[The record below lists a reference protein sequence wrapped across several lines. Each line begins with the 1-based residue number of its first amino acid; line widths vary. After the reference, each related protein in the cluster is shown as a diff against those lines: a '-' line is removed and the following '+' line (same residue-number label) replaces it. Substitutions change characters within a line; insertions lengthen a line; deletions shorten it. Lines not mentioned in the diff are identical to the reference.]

1 MWSHRKF
8 WKIALT
14 ILSKWK
20 CVKNVKC
27 KVMGVTW
34 GRCSASYSVNFI
46 HIHVIPRSSHQRCS
60 IKKLFLKIWQYFQQ
74 LYRKKRL
81 QNKYFHV
88 NFIEHIGWLL
98 LNCTYKLDSF
108 RFISYGLRSF
118 DQITKFAIYLF
129 CRRLLYSLFFYR
141 IKWCYA
147 TMTCVIVYTVNHR
160 RNYKRCSLYLFYKTL
175 KDFSLKTCFYKM
187 N

>member
-1 MWSHRKF
+1 MFYKKVVLKNLAIF
-8 WKIALT
+8 PAT
-14 ILSKWK
+14 LSKK
-20 CVKNVKC
+20 ETPKQV
-27 KVMGVTW
+27 
-34 GRCSASYSVNFI
+34 
-46 HIHVIPRSSHQRCS
+46 
-60 IKKLFLKIWQYFQQ
+60 
-74 LYRKKRL
+74 
-81 QNKYFHV
+81 FHV

-108 RFISYGLRSF
+108 RFISYGLSSF

-129 CRRLLYSLFFYR
+129 CRSLLYSLFFYR

-160 RNYKRCSLYLFYKTL
+160 RNYRRSSLYLFYKTL